1 MSGGSS
7 RLALLVIATLALGA
21 LFAAPSQAAPKF
33 KTTVNVSLK
42 FPAFH
47 GTLAS
52 PKKACTSGRTVKV
65 FRKRGGKT
73 TMLKKATSNAKG
85 KWSAPVGKNLTS
97 GEYWSQ
103 ATARG
108 VCKAGKSKVLT
119 ID

>member
-1 MSGGSS
+1 MPGGVR
-7 RLALLVIATLALGA
+7 RLTLLVVAVLALGA
-21 LFAAPSQAAPKF
+21 LVAAPAMGAPKY
-33 KTTVNVSLK
+33 KTSIIVSLK

-47 GTLAS
+47 GSLAS

-73 TMLKKATSNAKG
+73 VMLKKATSNAKG

-108 VCKAGKSKVLT
+108 TCKAAKSKVLT